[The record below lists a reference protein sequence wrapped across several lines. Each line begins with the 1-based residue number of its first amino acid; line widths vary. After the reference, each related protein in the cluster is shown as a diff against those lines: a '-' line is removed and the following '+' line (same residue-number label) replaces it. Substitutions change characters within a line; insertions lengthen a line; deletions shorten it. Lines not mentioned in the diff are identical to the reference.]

1 MGLMFITNSLAGDV
15 ILLLFVSFILTCM
28 FGDKQDQ

>member
-1 MGLMFITNSLAGDV
+1 MELMFITNSLSGDV
-15 ILLLFVSFILTCM
+15 ILLLFVSFILTRM